1 MSQNNRFSDE
11 FLNAFVDD
19 QLDGEE
25 KDRAYLEIGQDE
37 ALNRQVCELRKLR
50 DLTQHAYRDLPAPP
64 SATTAAGKRRA
75 GSRFGIAACLVL
87 AFGTVLGLQIDAPR
101 LTATAPAGDADPA
114 TAAET
119 TAVAPVATARPVT
132 TVSPTR
138 AAPHAVMAATTTAPA
153 VHTTAASDIRNK
165 VIVHIAD
172 DKPAQLEQALG
183 DIESLLR
190 YYRDSH
196 ETARVQV
203 VLNGRGIGLVRAD
216 TSAFAARIAR
226 LQKEYDNLTFAACQN
241 TLERLHAEQGVAI
254 RLLPG
259 VIVIDSGVAEIMRR
273 QSQGWTYLQV

>member
-101 LTATAPAGDADPA
+101 LTAPAGDADPA
-114 TAAET
+114 TTAET
-119 TAVAPVATARPVT
+119 TAVAPVVTARPSAT
-132 TVSPTR
+132 ASPTR
-138 AAPHAVMAATTTAPA
+138 AAPRTVAAASVPTVGAS
-153 VHTTAASDIRNK
+153 VASDIRNK

-172 DKPAQLEQALG
+172 DKPVQLEQALG

-203 VLNGRGIGLVRAD
+203 VLNGRGVGLVRAD

>member
-114 TAAET
+114 TAAGT
-119 TAVAPVATARPVT
+119 TAVAPVVTARPAT
-132 TVSPTR
+132 TASPTR
-138 AAPHAVMAATTTAPA
+138 AAPRTVAATSVPTVGA
-153 VHTTAASDIRNK
+153 TAASDIRNK

>member
-1 MSQNNRFSDE
+1 MSHQKPLSDE

-19 QLDGEE
+19 QLDAEE
-25 KDRAYLEIGQDE
+25 KGRAYLEIGQDE

-50 DLTQHAYRDLPAPP
+50 DLTRHAYGELPPPP
-64 SATTAAGKRRA
+64 SATAATAGRRP
-75 GSRFGIAACLVL
+75 GLRFGIAACLVL
-87 AFGTVLGLQIDAPR
+87 AFGTVLGLQINTPR
-101 LTATAPAGDADPA
+101 LAGSAPASDTGTASTDGSAAAPA
-114 TAAET
+114 
-119 TAVAPVATARPVT
+119 RL
-132 TVSPTR
+132 R
-138 AAPHAVMAATTTAPA
+138 AAAGSEA
-153 VHTTAASDIRNK
+153 RNK

-172 DKPAQLEQALG
+172 DKPAHLDQALS

-190 YYRDSH
+190 YYRDRR

-203 VLNGRGIGLVRAD
+203 VMNGRGIELVRAD
-216 TSAFAARIAR
+216 TSAYGRRIAA
-226 LQKEYDNLTFAACQN
+226 LQKEFDNLTFAACQN

>member
-1 MSQNNRFSDE
+1 MSQNHRFSDE

-64 SATTAAGKRRA
+64 SATTAAGKRRT

-101 LTATAPAGDADPA
+101 LTATAPAGDTDPA

-119 TAVAPVATARPVT
+119 TAVAPVVAARPAT
-132 TVSPTR
+132 TASPTR
-138 AAPHAVMAATTTAPA
+138 AAPRTVAATSTPTVGA
-153 VHTTAASDIRNK
+153 TAASDIRNK

-172 DKPAQLEQALG
+172 DKPVQLEQALG

-190 YYRDSH
+190 YYRDNH

-203 VLNGRGIGLVRAD
+203 VLNGRGVGLVRAD

>member
-25 KDRAYLEIGQDE
+25 KDCAYLEIGQDE

-75 GSRFGIAACLVL
+75 GSRFGVAACLVL
-87 AFGTVLGLQIDAPR
+87 AFGTVLGLQINAPQ
-101 LTATAPAGDADPA
+101 LAGTVPAGNSDTASADE
-114 TAAET
+114 AA
-119 TAVAPVATARPVT
+119 VPVATARPT
-132 TVSPTR
+132 TASTP
-138 AAPHAVMAATTTAPA
+138 AARSMPRTATVATTTVPA
-153 VHTTAASDIRNK
+153 THAAAASDIRNK

-172 DKPAQLEQALG
+172 DKPVQLEQALS

-203 VLNGRGIGLVRAD
+203 VLNGRGVGLVRAD
-216 TSAFAARIAR
+216 TSAFAGRIAR
-226 LQKEYDNLTFAACQN
+226 LQKEFDNLTFAACQN

>member
-1 MSQNNRFSDE
+1 MSQNHRFSDE

-37 ALNRQVCELRKLR
+37 TINRQVCELRKLR

-64 SATTAAGKRRA
+64 SATTATGKRRA

-101 LTATAPAGDADPA
+101 LAATAPAGDTDPA

-119 TAVAPVATARPVT
+119 TAAASVVTARPAT
-132 TVSPTR
+132 TASPTR
-138 AAPHAVMAATTTAPA
+138 AAPRTVAATSVPTVGAS
-153 VHTTAASDIRNK
+153 VASDIRNK

-172 DKPAQLEQALG
+172 DKPVQLEQALG

-203 VLNGRGIGLVRAD
+203 VLNGRGVGLVRAD

>member
-1 MSQNNRFSDE
+1 MSHNSRFSDE

-37 ALNRQVCELRKLR
+37 ALNRKVCELRKLS

-64 SATTAAGKRRA
+64 SATATTGKRRA
-75 GSRFGIAACLVL
+75 GSGFGIAACLVL

-101 LTATAPAGDADPA
+101 LTATAPAGDADPTT
-114 TAAET
+114 TAGT
-119 TAVAPVATARPVT
+119 TAVAPVATARPAAA
-132 TVSPTR
+132 VSPPR
-138 AAPHAVMAATTTAPA
+138 AVTAATAPA
-153 VHTTAASDIRNK
+153 VRTVAASDIRNK

-172 DKPAQLEQALG
+172 DKPVQLEQALS

-203 VLNGRGIGLVRAD
+203 VLNGRGVGLVRAD

-226 LQKEYDNLTFAACQN
+226 LQKEFDNLTFAACQN
-241 TLERLHAEQGVAI
+241 TLERLHAEQGAAI

>member
-37 ALNRQVCELRKLR
+37 TLNRQVCELRKLR

-87 AFGTVLGLQIDAPR
+87 TFGTVLGLQIDAPR
-101 LTATAPAGDADPA
+101 LTATVPAGDAGPA

-119 TAVAPVATARPVT
+119 TAVAPVVPARPAATA
-132 TVSPTR
+132 SPTR
-138 AAPHAVMAATTTAPA
+138 AAPRTVAATSLPTVGAS
-153 VHTTAASDIRNK
+153 AASDIRNK

-203 VLNGRGIGLVRAD
+203 VLNGRGVGLVRAD

>member
-1 MSQNNRFSDE
+1 MSQNHRFSDE

-37 ALNRQVCELRKLR
+37 TINRQVCELRKLR

-101 LTATAPAGDADPA
+101 LAATAPAGDTDPA

-119 TAVAPVATARPVT
+119 TAAASVVTARPAT
-132 TVSPTR
+132 TASPTR
-138 AAPHAVMAATTTAPA
+138 AAPRTVAATSVPTVGAS
-153 VHTTAASDIRNK
+153 VASDIRNK

-172 DKPAQLEQALG
+172 DKPVQLEQALG

-203 VLNGRGIGLVRAD
+203 VLNGRGVGLVRAD

>member
-101 LTATAPAGDADPA
+101 LTATAPAG
-114 TAAET
+114 T
-119 TAVAPVATARPVT
+119 TAVAPVVAARPAT
-132 TVSPTR
+132 TASPTR
-138 AAPHAVMAATTTAPA
+138 AAPRTVAATSVPTVGA
-153 VHTTAASDIRNK
+153 TAASDIRNK